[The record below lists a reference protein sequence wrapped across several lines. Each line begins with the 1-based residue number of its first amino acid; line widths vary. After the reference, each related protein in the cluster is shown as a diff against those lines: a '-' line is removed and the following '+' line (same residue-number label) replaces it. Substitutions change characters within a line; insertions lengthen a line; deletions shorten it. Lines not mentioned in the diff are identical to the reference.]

1 MSVKLLPKSELASL
15 KAKAQGREIQEGAKI
30 ATRVDGLRSLWAK
43 TETDFELYKTSTLT
57 AIQAEITK
65 ATEEKE
71 QLTTLVNKLKAEYEL
86 LLPEIPLKRQELSK
100 FEKRLMSWEKK
111 LEKREEKAGLLEINV
126 QEALQKAEFAKG
138 RHEDNERI
146 SRNLLIQANKKSQEA
161 NDTLMTAKSI
171 IATAEKEK
179 KEMENVLTLREM
191 SIKSQEQEL
200 LTNQMNLASDR
211 HLLAIEKAKVADM
224 RATVQRSIERLRQGR
239 LA

>member
-1 MSVKLLPKSELASL
+1 M
-15 KAKAQGREIQEGAKI
+15 KAKATSREIQEGAKI

-43 TETDFELYKTSTLT
+43 TEQDFELYKTSTLT

-71 QLTTLVNKLKAEYEL
+71 QLTGELRRLKAEYEL

-111 LEKREEKAGLLEINV
+111 LEKREEKAGLLEIDV
-126 QEALQKAEFAKG
+126 QEAKQKAEFAKA

-161 NDTLMTAKSI
+161 NETLLTAKSI
-171 IATAEKEK
+171 LATAEKEK

-224 RATVQRSIERLRQGR
+224 RATVQRSIERLKAGR
-239 LA
+239 MA